1 MFCLPRK
8 LYSSSHFI
16 SENQTII
23 QMQIRKNAHTFE
35 YIDKQIS
42 GKTQDNKIWNS
53 TQPEILK
60 FSFGAF
66 K

>member
-1 MFCLPRK
+1 MFCLPKK

-23 QMQIRKNAHTFE
+23 QMQICKNAHTFE

-42 GKTQDNKIWNS
+42 GTTQENKI
-53 TQPEILK
+53 
-60 FSFGAF
+60 
-66 K
+66 